1 MLNPSFLLRNS
12 SDDDGELIVQDFNR
26 DPPPMTSSPKIQ
38 GSSPLFRTQ
47 NFSFPDYVNQT
58 PLETTQPQV
67 YDPISSDEDGLV
79 DISDEPLVLSDESV
93 VVVPNTVR
101 TQQPIVPT
109 RQPRNAPVVPT
120 RQVQQQPQNVPVVQ
134 SRRPQNVP
142 VVPRQVQQQPHTLP
156 RQNRDE
162 FEAEMRS
169 IKLKDAK
176 LKVEAKEA
184 YIRAQKKI
192 EEEAEAKKKYYQQ
205 KSVLLR
211 RNFK

>member
-109 RQPRNAPVVPT
+109 RQ
-120 RQVQQQPQNVPVVQ
+120 VQQQPQNVPVVQ